1 MLNKNAMNLQM
12 AICSYGSHLLALS
25 GGVIPIVL
33 LIAVLTTLSGC
44 AIEKREIPLQQESA
58 ANYADHPLPTIPY
71 NRKDWPHW
79 IDADGDCQNTR
90 QELLIATS
98 NKPVQFK
105 DSRHCTVI
113 YGEWYGVYTGKTFT
127 QASDVD
133 IDHIV
138 PLAHAH
144 RHGAGKWTKA
154 QRRTFANDFENL
166 LVVSDSINK
175 SKMNITQLAKQIGIS
190 RELLHRH
197 IKRGCPTD
205 NLESALLWWSKNLD
219 LAQTKQGRITG
230 NTAAEKVNRVHRLP
244 QQQKQYNLMR
254 LSALLTNEL

>member
-1 MLNKNAMNLQM
+1 MKKIA
-12 AICSYGSHLLALS
+12 LL
-25 GGVIPIVL
+25 VL
-33 LIAVLTTLSGC
+33 LFPLLTMLSSC
-44 AIEKREIPLQQESA
+44 AIEKRDMSPQPESITDYAEHPIPAS
-58 ANYADHPLPTIPY
+58 PY

-98 NKPVQFK
+98 RKPVQFK

-113 YGEWYGVYTGKTFT
+113 SGEWYGVYTGKIFT
-127 QASDVD
+127 KASDVD

-144 RHGAGKWTKA
+144 RHGADKWTKA

-175 SKMNITQLAKQIGIS
+175 SKSDQAPHEWLPPLKSYWCEYGKRWERIKDKYKLWYSKQ
-190 RELLHRH
+190 E
-197 IKRGCPTD
+197 
-205 NLESALLWWSKNLD
+205 
-219 LAQTKQGRITG
+219 RITL
-230 NTAAEKVNRVHRLP
+230 NQLVETSLE
-244 QQQKQYNLMR
+244 
-254 LSALLTNEL
+254 

>member
-1 MLNKNAMNLQM
+1 MLNENAMNTQM
-12 AICSYGSHLLALS
+12 AICFYGSHLLALS
-25 GGVIPIVL
+25 GGVIPIIL

-44 AIEKREIPLQQESA
+44 AIDKREIPLQQESA
-58 ANYADHPLPTIPY
+58 ANYADHPLSTIPY

-113 YGEWYGVYTGKTFT
+113 YGEWYGVYTGKTFIK
-127 QASDVD
+127 ASDVD

-144 RHGAGKWTKA
+144 RHGADKWTKA

-166 LVVSDSINK
+166 LVVNDSINRSK
-175 SKMNITQLAKQIGIS
+175 SDKAPNEWLPPLKSYWCEYGERWERIKDKYRLWYSKQERMTLNQLA
-190 RELLHRH
+190 ET
-197 IKRGCPTD
+197 C
-205 NLESALLWWSKNLD
+205 LEWSA
-219 LAQTKQGRITG
+219 
-230 NTAAEKVNRVHRLP
+230 KVIH
-244 QQQKQYNLMR
+244 
-254 LSALLTNEL
+254 